1 MGFSSRKSFKIA
13 PGIRLNL
20 SKRGLSA
27 SGGVRGLRASVDTKG
42 EQLVSGG
49 RGGVYFRR
57 RLRKKRDAA

>member
-20 SKRGLSA
+20 SKRGLSQA
-27 SGGVRGLRASVDTKG
+27 SGVRGLRGSVNTKG
-42 EQLVSGG
+42 EEYSGG
-49 RGGVYFRR
+49 CGGVYFRR